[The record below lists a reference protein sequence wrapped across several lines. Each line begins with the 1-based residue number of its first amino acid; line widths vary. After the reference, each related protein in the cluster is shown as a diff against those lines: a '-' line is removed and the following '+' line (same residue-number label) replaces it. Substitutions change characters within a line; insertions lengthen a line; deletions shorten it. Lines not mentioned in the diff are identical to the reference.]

1 MTARPDLDG
10 PSGEPR
16 SFDLRDYWLIIR
28 RHATLV
34 VVVTVLGAIAGAGYA
49 EHSGHSYT
57 ATAQVLV
64 IPSTQG
70 PSGTSAQQSFTQ
82 ANMTTEQTV
91 AQSSPVV
98 LQAARLLHERASAL
112 QSSVAKHLTVT
123 VPSTSLTT
131 SNVLQISW
139 QAKSPSAAQAGA
151 NAFASAYLSYRRQ
164 LLASQLNSQ
173 VASLRQGL
181 ASVQGQLTKV
191 HVQLNKTPTSSPNH
205 QSLALKLNELASVA
219 AADNSQLASLST
231 YNDTGGGPIAA
242 PRPGGANGRR

>member
-16 SFDLRDYWLIIR
+16 SFDLRDYWMIIR

-34 VVVTVLGAIAGAGYA
+34 VVLTVLGVIAGAGYA
-49 EHSGHSYT
+49 EHSGRSYT

-70 PSGTSAQQSFTQ
+70 PNGSAQQSFQ

-98 LQAARLLHERASAL
+98 LQAAKLLHERASAV
-112 QSSVAKHLTVT
+112 QAAVAKHLTVT
-123 VPSTSLTT
+123 VPATTLTT
-131 SNVLQISW
+131 SNLLQISW

-164 LLASQLNSQ
+164 
-173 VASLRQGL
+173 
-181 ASVQGQLTKV
+181 
-191 HVQLNKTPTSSPNH
+191 
-205 QSLALKLNELASVA
+205 
-219 AADNSQLASLST
+219 
-231 YNDTGGGPIAA
+231 
-242 PRPGGANGRR
+242 